1 LQWRRIAQEDAVRK
15 SVEIATRLGLGVA
28 LVGLSS
34 CSWFGGSKSSNTAP
48 PAPAASAAPATAPVA
63 PVTIRDVQT
72 ALQQDGYY
80 KSGKVD
86 GVWGRGTERAVT
98 RFQHDHNLTAN
109 GKLDVPTL
117 QALNLTGTP
126 PSTTDSNNPPAQ
138 NPPPSPPPSGVANNP
153 PPDNAANQPGTAH

>member
-1 LQWRRIAQEDAVRK
+1 MRK
-15 SVEIATRLGLGVA
+15 SVEIATRLGLGIA

-48 PAPAASAAPATAPVA
+48 PATAASAPATAPVA
-63 PVTIRDVQT
+63 QVTIRDVQT

-126 PSTTDSNNPPAQ
+126 PSTESNNPPAQ
-138 NPPPSPPPSGVANNP
+138 NPPPPPPPSGAANNP
-153 PPDNAANQPGTAH
+153 PPDNTANQPGTAH